1 VEQGRGKLRGRTA
14 AEIDRVEC
22 GMWNVECGMWS
33 VEGGRGSV
41 SQFHFLAEG
50 SHIVV
55 HPLMLGG
62 GVESTVDAPAFAKR
76 KMDIETCHFLLFG
89 NKITNKFKKN
99 TPFRLFLL
107 LFS

>member
-1 VEQGRGKLRGRTA
+1 MEQGRGKLRGRTA

-22 GMWNVECGMWS
+22 GVWS

-99 TPFRLFLL
+99 TPFRVFLL

>member
-1 VEQGRGKLRGRTA
+1 MWSVER
-14 AEIDRVEC
+14 
-22 GMWNVECGMWS
+22 GMWNVECGGWS
-33 VEGGRGSV
+33 VEGGRRSV